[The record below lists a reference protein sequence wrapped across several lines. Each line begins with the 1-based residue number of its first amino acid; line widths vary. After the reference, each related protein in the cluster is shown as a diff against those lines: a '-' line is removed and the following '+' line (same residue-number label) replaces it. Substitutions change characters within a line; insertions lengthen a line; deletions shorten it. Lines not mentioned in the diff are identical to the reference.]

1 MAPLPLL
8 AQHVVHCA
16 CSDATRVQLG
26 PWSVPVGPVTVI
38 FAVTALV
45 FAPPALYGWLTRRR
59 RARAMRD
66 VLSDPA

>member
-1 MAPLPLL
+1 MTPLSLL

-26 PWSVPVGPVTVI
+26 SWSVPVGPVTVI
-38 FAVTALV
+38 FAATAMI
-45 FAPPALYGWLTRRR
+45 FAPPAAFGWITGHR

-66 VLSDPA
+66 VLSAPG